1 MQPVIITGLKLLLL
15 HISSVCEGAAV
26 LQDINMHP
34 SMSCR
39 EACAGSLQRLGIDTI
54 DLYYQHRV
62 DPKTPIEDTVKA
74 MAVGGFCLPLRT
86 SCGLPAF
93 RRVDCSRWSTVLA
106 HMNQGP
112 ERQQTF
118 CRWPSVQCCAGFR
131 RWGLSLEV
139 QALVKECNICFRQR
153 T

>member
-26 LQDINMHP
+26 LQNTDKHP
-34 SMSCR
+34 SMPCR

-86 SCGLPAF
+86 SCGLPGV
-93 RRVDCSRWSTVLA
+93 RRVDGSRWSTVLA

-112 ERQQTF
+112 ERQQRSAGGPQSRF
-118 CRWPSVQCCAGFR
+118 CAGCRW
-131 RWGLSLEV
+131 WGLSLEV